1 MATAL
6 QPLEVDERRVR
17 MRRWILLIAAAGIL
31 TGATPT
37 TGGETISITVR
48 PAVTGY
54 RGTVRLKVVVERND
68 KNRSLRW
75 EIDGAEYYRS
85 SQRELDGAGAARI
98 HEFLLRDLPA
108 GEFEVRAIVTRN
120 DRTSAM
126 DRRPLRVVGG
136 PRDP

>member
-1 MATAL
+1 
-6 QPLEVDERRVR
+6 
-17 MRRWILLIAAAGIL
+17 MRRWILLIAAAGIV

-37 TGGETISITVR
+37 NGGEAISITVK
-48 PAVTGY
+48 PSVAGY
-54 RGTVRLKVVVERND
+54 RGSVRLKVVVARDD

-75 EIDGAEYYRS
+75 EIDGPDYYRS
-85 SQRELDGAGAARI
+85 SQRELQGAGAARI

-136 PRDP
+136 PSDP